1 MKNRTLIYFTTGS
14 LFLLGLLEF
23 LWLQKSY
30 NEQRSDLQQLIQ
42 QNLRT
47 VVGQESNAM
56 MRWWKL

>member
-1 MKNRTLIYFTTGS
+1 MKNRTLIYFITGS

-30 NEQRSDLQQLIQ
+30 NEQCSDLQQLIQ

-47 VVGQESNAM
+47 VVVQESNAM